1 MILADGSP
9 SFSSL
14 FSYISANWG
23 GDDGVL
29 HRLLQHLA
37 YSAEALGLAALI
49 ALPFGLLT
57 GHTGRGGTLLSLLS
71 NASRALPTLGVLTI
85 FAVLIGVGLGA
96 ALIPLILIAVPALLV
111 NTHVGIRNVD
121 GRLVDAAKGMGLS
134 PWQVLGRVEVPVALP
149 LIVLGLRTAA
159 LQVVSTATIAAYVGL
174 GGLGRFIIDGQATR
188 NFAELGAGALTVAV
202 FAIVIEAT
210 FLILQRFL
218 VSPGIRQSSR

>member
-1 MILADGSP
+1 VILADGNA

-14 FSYISANWG
+14 FAYIGAHWSG
-23 GDDGVL
+23 SDGVL
-29 HRLLQHLA
+29 HRLIQHLG

-57 GHTGRGGTLLSLLS
+57 GHTGRGGTVLGLLS

-96 ALIPLILIAVPALLV
+96 ALIPLILIAVPSLLV

-121 GRLVDAAKGMGLS
+121 GRLVDAARGMGLTPS
-134 PWQVLGRVEVPVALP
+134 QVLRRVEIPVALP
-149 LIVLGLRTAA
+149 LIILGLRIAA

-174 GGLGRFIIDGQATR
+174 GGLGRFIIDGQAAR
-188 NFAELGAGALTVAV
+188 NLAELGAGALTVAV
-202 FAIVIEAT
+202 FAIVIEAA
-210 FLILQRFL
+210 FLVAQHFL
-218 VSPGIRQSSR
+218 VSPGIRRSAP